1 MGADMSDRKAQQED
15 GEQQRERRP
24 YTPPAIYI
32 YTCEEL
38 TEQLG
43 PAMACSPA
51 PCPVT
56 PGSSP
61 FWYMVPPDEDE

>member
-1 MGADMSDRKAQQED
+1 MGANMSNGKETQEG
-15 GEQQRERRP
+15 GESQKERRP
-24 YTPPAIYI
+24 YIPPAIYI

-38 TEQLG
+38 AEQLG

-56 PGSSP
+56 PSTAPS
-61 FWYMVPPDEDE
+61 WYYPPDEDE